1 MLSSAGARCAG
12 SQEYMGFLSKA
23 WFTKANAGALR
34 GYMRHLIL
42 QCFIEQVQR
51 RSCLGGFHFVHPLSC
66 LLDALLGTGG
76 HHPFRYLP

>member
-42 QCFIEQVQR
+42 QCFIEQVQ
-51 RSCLGGFHFVHPLSC
+51 
-66 LLDALLGTGG
+66 
-76 HHPFRYLP
+76 